1 MAQGGRLRRLGLLS
15 FDSHHHLLLHALPA
29 RRAGLH
35 LLIGGQSQRGVV
47 LVLEAFVRQ
56 RGLEWRVV
64 HGDGGRGP
72 GVAERRGVQCSGV
85 RARVLFSAAP
95 YGHRALVRVKAPGC
109 CSWRLRPG
117 SFLRRHWQDPP
128 SVRQDIPPLPCATHS
143 AGRRSD
149 ASCRALPLPGGRWG
163 VYGAGGSA
171 RCAKFPTW
179 SFLYPSPTSRG
190 DAPRSCSY
198 RLLKKVC
205 AQLRAEG
212 DLCRGKGNFS
222 CSAPRLAAP

>member
-64 HGDGGRGP
+64 HGDGGRRP

-117 SFLRRHWQDPP
+117 SFLRRH
-128 SVRQDIPPLPCATHS
+128 
-143 AGRRSD
+143 
-149 ASCRALPLPGGRWG
+149 
-163 VYGAGGSA
+163 
-171 RCAKFPTW
+171 
-179 SFLYPSPTSRG
+179 
-190 DAPRSCSY
+190 
-198 RLLKKVC
+198 
-205 AQLRAEG
+205 
-212 DLCRGKGNFS
+212 
-222 CSAPRLAAP
+222 